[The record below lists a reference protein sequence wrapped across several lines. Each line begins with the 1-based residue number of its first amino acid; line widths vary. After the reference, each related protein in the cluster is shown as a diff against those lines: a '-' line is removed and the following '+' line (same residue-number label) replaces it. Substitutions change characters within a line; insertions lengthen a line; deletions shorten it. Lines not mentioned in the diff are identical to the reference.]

1 MHGVLTVHASIN
13 TLLIH
18 VLLSLALRQFVVGIP
33 TGTVSQKRPCKILVL
48 RKHQSEEE
56 EVRPFGIWQ
65 MREGEMCYYY
75 DYVQMLTE
83 LELVSGYGKIV
94 PLDPS

>member
-1 MHGVLTVHASIN
+1 MHGVLIVHASIN

-33 TGTVSQKRPCKILVL
+33 TGTSTVSQNRPCKILVL

-83 LELVSGYGKIV
+83 LELVSG
-94 PLDPS
+94 